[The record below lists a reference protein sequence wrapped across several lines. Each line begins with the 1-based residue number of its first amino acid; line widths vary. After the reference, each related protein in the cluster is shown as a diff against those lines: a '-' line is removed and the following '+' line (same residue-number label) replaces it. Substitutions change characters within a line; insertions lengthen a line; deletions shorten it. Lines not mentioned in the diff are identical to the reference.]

1 MGMGIPD
8 NEPWRQ
14 EMPHAVAIGTTLGF
28 PNLIQQG
35 LDPSILSL
43 MSYEN
48 GYCSD
53 LLWST
58 VALVN
63 QS

>member
-1 MGMGIPD
+1 MGMGILD

-35 LDPSILSL
+35 LDPS
-43 MSYEN
+43 M
-48 GYCSD
+48 
-53 LLWST
+53 
-58 VALVN
+58 
-63 QS
+63 